1 MKELS
6 LYLPIFISVASITIS
21 IFGLFYIIANHK
33 IIKDQSFR
41 DLFREFNKRFDDI
54 NESLNE
60 IVHAYSDSRL
70 ETKIIQDYLNLCSEE
85 YLWKKKKRIPKS
97 VWEAWEAGIIDY
109 LKKSQKIKDHFVDE
123 YKRGHDKS
131 YYGFLSY
138 ILPRINTTITNAS

>member
-33 IIKDQSFR
+33 IIKDQTFR

-97 VWEAWEAGIIDY
+97 VREAWEAGIIDY
-109 LKKSQKIKDHFVDE
+109 LKKSQKRSFC
-123 YKRGHDKS
+123 
-131 YYGFLSY
+131 
-138 ILPRINTTITNAS
+138 